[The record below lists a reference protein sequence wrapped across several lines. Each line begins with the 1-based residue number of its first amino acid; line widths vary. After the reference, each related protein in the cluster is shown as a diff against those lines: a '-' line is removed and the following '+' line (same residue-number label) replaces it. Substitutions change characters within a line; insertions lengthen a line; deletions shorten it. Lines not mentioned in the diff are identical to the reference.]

1 MGKTNYEQQ
10 RDANVKR
17 VQDVFKSLGI
27 AVLSQQVRDDISIK
41 EKGKAKRVVSVKPSS
56 DNDNEYDPTSDIDN
70 QSDSDDD
77 YDDDL
82 TNEVHTQVR

>member
-1 MGKTNYEQQ
+1 MGNTNYEQQ

-27 AVLSQQVRDDISIK
+27 PVLAQQVRDVISKK
-41 EKGKAKRVVSVKPSS
+41 EKGKAKRVVFDKPSS
-56 DNDNEYDPTSDIDN
+56 DNDNDYDPTSDIDN

-82 TNEVHTQVR
+82 TNEVHTEVR

>member
-27 AVLSQQVRDDISIK
+27 DVLSQQVRDDISIK
-41 EKGKAKRVVSVKPSS
+41 EKGKAKRVVSDKPSS